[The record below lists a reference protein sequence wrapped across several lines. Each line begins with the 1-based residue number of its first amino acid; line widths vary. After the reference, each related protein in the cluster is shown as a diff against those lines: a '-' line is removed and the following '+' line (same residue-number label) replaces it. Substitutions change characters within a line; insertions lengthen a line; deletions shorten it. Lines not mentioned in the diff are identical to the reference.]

1 MPSFDNRSLFS
12 DHYLLE
18 RLPGRPEWGEDV
30 SAAWSTLQALYADR
44 RGRVEE
50 LSEAQLETEWVQ
62 PVLSQV
68 LGWHYEVQTPVTG
81 MDGRVNRPDY
91 SLFATEA
98 SKRAAQD
105 QRADERAY
113 ASHVAAIAEAKYWG
127 RPLDR
132 KVRDVRDITNANPS
146 FQIVAYLVA
155 NGTDWGILTN
165 GREWRLYSGR
175 ARSRIDTYY
184 AVDLQRVMDEED
196 EAEFRYFL
204 LFFRAAAFRADDATG
219 QTFLQSV
226 LEGSG
231 TYARQ
236 LERRLKALIF
246 EQIFPHL
253 AHGFVAWRRENGV
266 TAESDESLREI
277 YEGTLRLLYR
287 LLFLLHAEA
296 RGLLPTGQY
305 SLTRIKGD
313 VAAWRD
319 RGDPLSP
326 ISDNFWNDLAG
337 LFRRVDRGDPTTGMP
352 RYNGGLFR
360 EDHPR
365 NRFLREHR
373 AADAFLAPAL
383 DLLARAGEPGFIDYK
398 ALSVEQLGS
407 IYEGLLE
414 FRLRLDAAGEPVLEN
429 DKGERKATGSYYTPH
444 YIVEYIVAE
453 TVGPALAER
462 EAAFRALMAEIEPKR
477 ARLRHIESNSS
488 RTDEANGLRRILRDL
503 DARAAETLLGIRVC
517 DPAMGSGHFL
527 VHATDRLTERLM
539 ILLNEFPDNPVLAR
553 IADVREQIVANL
565 AAQGITVN
573 PEHLKD
579 TNLLKRMVMKQC
591 IYGVDLNPMATEL
604 AKLSLWLDSFTVGA
618 PLSFLDHH
626 LKTGNSLVG
635 TTVRQVQHEYEADR
649 NDQLNL
655 GGGPFAGLM
664 QAAVLM
670 RDVASH
676 TDATYA
682 EVEQSVS
689 LYAAFETAVLP
700 FKRVLDLWTSQ
711 YFGNGG
717 GADFVR
723 FHGDHAVRSA
733 SLSPP
738 EQPARFRTAVE
749 RARTLADTRHFF
761 HWDLEFPEVFVDL
774 EFGRW
779 KENPGFDAV
788 IGNPPYVRQEQVSAV
803 KPYLKS
809 AYPDVYD
816 GAADLYV
823 YFYREGVEL
832 LRAGG
837 RLSYIVTNKWLR
849 AGYGAGLRDYFA
861 AAGDVEQL
869 IDFGHA
875 PVFPDADVFPCIV
888 VVRKRTEQMSM
899 FAVVCSFPRA
909 ELGRS
914 SVADV
919 VRGHGFSVDPARFA
933 IRARPARDNLAAVP
947 APAWSLER
955 PDVEALMNKIRASG
969 TPLRDFIGATPYR
982 GILTGFNEAFLIDT
996 PTRDRLIR
1004 EDPAC
1009 AGIIKPYLR
1018 GQDIERWTPAWDAL
1032 WMIVLKSGENH
1043 TWPWTDAPRSSAER
1057 IFRETYPA
1065 LYAHLKPSEARLQAR
1080 QDKGQ
1085 HWWELRSCAYYEAF
1099 ERPKIVYQVIQFHPR
1114 YCLDETGFFTNDKC
1128 FFLSSN
1134 DAWLVAALNSPIMW
1148 WHNWRHLSHMKDEA
1162 LESRGYRMEELP
1174 IARPSDAIRA
1184 DAEPAVERLIVL
1196 TRERREATREVL
1208 TWLRTEFGI
1217 ETPGQKLEA
1226 FAELNPD
1233 AFVAEARRRRPRGA
1247 RALTPREVGALR
1259 ITFAEYAPCIHRLD
1273 AEAGRLERRVA
1284 DLVNQAYG
1292 LTPDEVELLWNTAPP
1307 RMPLERAVNSL
1318 DVAIS

>member
-184 AVDLQRVMDEED
+184 AVDLQRIMEEGN
-196 EAEFRYFL
+196 ETAFRYFL

-226 LEGSG
+226 FEGSG

-266 TAESDESLREI
+266 AAESDESLREI

-477 ARLRHIESNSS
+477 ARLRHVESNSS

-503 DARAAETLLGIRVC
+503 DARAADTLLGIRVC

-527 VHATDRLTERLM
+527 VHATDWLTERLM

-553 IADVREQIVANL
+553 IAGVREQIVANL

-591 IYGVDLNPMATEL
+591 IYGVDL
-604 AKLSLWLDSFTVGA
+604 
-618 PLSFLDHH
+618 
-626 LKTGNSLVG
+626 
-635 TTVRQVQHEYEADR
+635 
-649 NDQLNL
+649 
-655 GGGPFAGLM
+655 
-664 QAAVLM
+664 
-670 RDVASH
+670 
-676 TDATYA
+676 
-682 EVEQSVS
+682 
-689 LYAAFETAVLP
+689 
-700 FKRVLDLWTSQ
+700 
-711 YFGNGG
+711 
-717 GADFVR
+717 
-723 FHGDHAVRSA
+723 
-733 SLSPP
+733 
-738 EQPARFRTAVE
+738 
-749 RARTLADTRHFF
+749 
-761 HWDLEFPEVFVDL
+761 
-774 EFGRW
+774 
-779 KENPGFDAV
+779 
-788 IGNPPYVRQEQVSAV
+788 
-803 KPYLKS
+803 
-809 AYPDVYD
+809 
-816 GAADLYV
+816 
-823 YFYREGVEL
+823 
-832 LRAGG
+832 
-837 RLSYIVTNKWLR
+837 
-849 AGYGAGLRDYFA
+849 
-861 AAGDVEQL
+861 
-869 IDFGHA
+869 
-875 PVFPDADVFPCIV
+875 
-888 VVRKRTEQMSM
+888 
-899 FAVVCSFPRA
+899 
-909 ELGRS
+909 
-914 SVADV
+914 
-919 VRGHGFSVDPARFA
+919 
-933 IRARPARDNLAAVP
+933 
-947 APAWSLER
+947 
-955 PDVEALMNKIRASG
+955 
-969 TPLRDFIGATPYR
+969 
-982 GILTGFNEAFLIDT
+982 
-996 PTRDRLIR
+996 
-1004 EDPAC
+1004 
-1009 AGIIKPYLR
+1009 
-1018 GQDIERWTPAWDAL
+1018 
-1032 WMIVLKSGENH
+1032 
-1043 TWPWTDAPRSSAER
+1043 
-1057 IFRETYPA
+1057 
-1065 LYAHLKPSEARLQAR
+1065 
-1080 QDKGQ
+1080 
-1085 HWWELRSCAYYEAF
+1085 
-1099 ERPKIVYQVIQFHPR
+1099 
-1114 YCLDETGFFTNDKC
+1114 
-1128 FFLSSN
+1128 
-1134 DAWLVAALNSPIMW
+1134 
-1148 WHNWRHLSHMKDEA
+1148 
-1162 LESRGYRMEELP
+1162 
-1174 IARPSDAIRA
+1174 
-1184 DAEPAVERLIVL
+1184 
-1196 TRERREATREVL
+1196 
-1208 TWLRTEFGI
+1208 
-1217 ETPGQKLEA
+1217 
-1226 FAELNPD
+1226 
-1233 AFVAEARRRRPRGA
+1233 
-1247 RALTPREVGALR
+1247 
-1259 ITFAEYAPCIHRLD
+1259 
-1273 AEAGRLERRVA
+1273 
-1284 DLVNQAYG
+1284 
-1292 LTPDEVELLWNTAPP
+1292 
-1307 RMPLERAVNSL
+1307 
-1318 DVAIS
+1318 